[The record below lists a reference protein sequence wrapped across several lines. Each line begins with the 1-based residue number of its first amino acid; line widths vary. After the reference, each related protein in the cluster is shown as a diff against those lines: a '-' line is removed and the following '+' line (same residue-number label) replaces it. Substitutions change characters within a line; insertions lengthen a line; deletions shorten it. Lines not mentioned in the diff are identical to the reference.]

1 MEAQVSLRVWRGL
14 LAWLCILAKPFGV
27 PFSLVCRLIRFV
39 PNFGDGL
46 VLVRWLYI
54 HNQALPLGRADK
66 PPTR

>member
-1 MEAQVSLRVWRGL
+1 MEAQVLLRARRGL

-27 PFSLVCRLIRFV
+27 PFSLVGRLIHFL

-46 VLVRWLYI
+46 VFVRWLYI
-54 HNQALPLGRADK
+54 HNQALPIGRADK